1 MEQYIYEK
9 IRNDLIRLRYLTS
22 GKENDRDAVREIAED
37 LRRILPYIEKFGTE
51 DEQAVLGYA
60 VGMAAA
66 LADKILTQKRTLF
79 SAKRYTDTLRM
90 VNDFCDSVHNIC
102 ELFTQDTWEKEDYY
116 TIFIVPF
123 REKYGDDYFREVLY
137 FFGME

>member
-22 GKENDRDAVREIAED
+22 GMENDRDAVREIAED

-60 VGMAAA
+60 VRTAAE
-66 LADKILTQKRTLF
+66 LADTILIEKRTLLF
-79 SAKRYTDTLRM
+79 GKNYADTLRT

-116 TIFIVPF
+116 TIFIAPF
-123 REKYGDDYFREVLY
+123 RKKYGDDYFREVLY
-137 FFGME
+137 FFGMD